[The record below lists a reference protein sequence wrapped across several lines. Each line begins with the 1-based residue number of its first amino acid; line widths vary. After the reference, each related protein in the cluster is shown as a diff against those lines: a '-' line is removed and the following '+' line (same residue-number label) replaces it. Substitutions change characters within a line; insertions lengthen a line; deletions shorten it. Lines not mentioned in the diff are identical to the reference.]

1 MPSETQKSF
10 FRDKGNISPT
20 EEWLATNAEI
30 QKVAAEN
37 PTVAPH
43 SCAHC
48 RDWELDVYHKS
59 LNYVPQ
65 PGHGKA
71 QRGFTSSHAR
81 EKAELGCPFF
91 KRSLQM
97 DPAILKRPSI
107 QESQLDGAVAALC
120 PIDTDSEQRLDITWE
135 KDGKFIVSGAQYQV
149 YLPHGVP
156 LPPPHVV
163 NHDADKARYP
173 PPDWR
178 LIDPSAAQSSPQFSP
193 EFPDGQGLVGRLQVK
208 SRQVLISTEGLYAIE
223 SASHLRH
230 RRGADGKAVK

>member
-10 FRDKGNISPT
+10 FRDEDNISPT
-20 EEWLATNAEI
+20 EDWRATSAEI
-30 QKVAAEN
+30 QKLAAAN
-37 PTVAPH
+37 PAVAPH

-48 RDWELDVYHKS
+48 REWELDVYHKT
-59 LNYVPQ
+59 LNYIPQ

-71 QRGFTSSHAR
+71 QRGFTASHAR
-81 EKAELGCPFF
+81 EMAELGCPFF

-107 QESQLDGAVAALC
+107 PESQLDGAVAALW

-156 LPPPHVV
+156 ATSSPCRES
-163 NHDADKARYP
+163 NQDADKARCSSP
-173 PPDWR
+173 NWR
-178 LIDPSAAQSSPQFSP
+178 LIDPSAAQSSTQFRP
-193 EFPDGQGLVGRLQVK
+193 EFPDGQGLVRRLQVK
-208 SRQVLISTEGLYAIE
+208 SRQVLIST
-223 SASHLRH
+223 
-230 RRGADGKAVK
+230 